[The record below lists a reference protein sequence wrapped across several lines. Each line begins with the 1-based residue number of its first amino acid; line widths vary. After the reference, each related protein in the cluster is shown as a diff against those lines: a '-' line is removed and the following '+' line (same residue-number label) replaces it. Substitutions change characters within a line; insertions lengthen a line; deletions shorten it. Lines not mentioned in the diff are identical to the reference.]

1 MARGNQGR
9 LSSGR
14 EPESRD
20 GNNPR
25 PTKKRRSDHLR
36 SWLPATVSRPPTRD
50 RGPALAPLAGL
61 LLAFFP
67 LSANALSDLEQI
79 PLPVFEKMR
88 EVERYQLKIA
98 EKYYTSKNYKVA
110 LAEYEKFLTLY
121 EKSPGAPYAQL
132 MWSHTQIHLKKVKTA
147 LREGFQSVIDYWP
160 ESHSANVAAYCIGD
174 AYRKMGEVKKAK
186 NAFHFV
192 LKEYPD
198 TPLSLR
204 SSLDLLHYARLHQNG
219 DGILEILKGL
229 TYVMKRTEWSTSA
242 CVQACQELATMYFF
256 AQDFTAGRKALATSY
271 KDEKL
276 IQVVFDM
283 TVKTMNHLLKEDK
296 TRRAAFKLGDQLIAQ
311 VRRDSIEDS
320 QNARSHLYRIAGL
333 HGMLGRPNKIWA
345 IYEEVEEKFGRND
358 DLRGRMA
365 QWHLSRENI
374 KNARRL
380 YEEYDNRVAGLE
392 ALATMLQSVKQPAE
406 AIKVLHQLIALN
418 SDNEVG
424 YLETIAQIYQ
434 GMSKFNEAIGVFVKL
449 IDLNGENA
457 PGYQWSIGGCYESM
471 SEWKKAI
478 GMYRQINDFPKT
490 HFAMAICH
498 RRIGEHKEAVALYR
512 QCLVNDASAPR
523 ATLEIAYT
531 YEEAKEAKNA
541 IRTFQLT
548 CRRYPKSKQAARAH
562 AHLQNKY
569 NINVT
574 LGGAEDE

>member
-1 MARGNQGR
+1 MLSRSLTGN
-9 LSSGR
+9 
-14 EPESRD
+14 
-20 GNNPR
+20 
-25 PTKKRRSDHLR
+25 
-36 SWLPATVSRPPTRD
+36 
-50 RGPALAPLAGL
+50 RGPGPAPIAGL
-61 LLAFFP
+61 LLAFLP
-67 LSANALSDLEQI
+67 LSASALSDLEQI

-98 EKYYTSKNYKVA
+98 EKHYSSKNYKVA

-132 MWSHTQIHLKKVKTA
+132 MWSHTQVHLKKVKTA

-186 NAFHFV
+186 EAFQFV

-204 SSLDLLHYARLHQNG
+204 SRLDLLHYARLHK
-219 DGILEILKGL
+219 DDDWILEILKGL
-229 TYVMKRTEWSTSA
+229 TYVVKRTEWSSGA
-242 CVQACQELATMYFF
+242 CVQACQELATMHFF

-283 TVKTMNHLLKEDK
+283 TVKTMNHLLKDEK
-296 TRRAAFKLGDQLIAQ
+296 TRRAALKLGDQLIAQ

-320 QNARSHLYRIAGL
+320 PNARSHLYRIAGL
-333 HGMLGRPNKIWA
+333 HGMLGRPDEIWA
-345 IYEEVEEKFGRND
+345 IYEEVEEKFGRDD

-365 QWHLSRENI
+365 QWQTSRENL

-380 YEEYDNRVAGLE
+380 YEEFDDRVAGLE
-392 ALATMLQSVKQPAE
+392 ALVAMLQSVKQPSE
-406 AIKVLHQLIALN
+406 AIEVLRQLIGLN
-418 SDNEVG
+418 SNNEVG

-434 GMSKFNEAIGVFVKL
+434 GMSKFNEAIAVFVRL

-471 SEWKKAI
+471 SAWKKAI
-478 GMYRQINDFPKT
+478 GMYRQIDDFPRT
-490 HFAMAICH
+490 HFAMAGCH
-498 RRIGEHKEAVALYR
+498 RKLGEHKEAVTLYR

-541 IRTFQLT
+541 IRNFQLT
-548 CRRYPKSKQAARAH
+548 CKRYPKSKQAARAH

>member
-1 MARGNQGR
+1 MARSNQRR
-9 LSSGR
+9 LSS
-14 EPESRD
+14 
-20 GNNPR
+20 PR
-25 PTKKRRSDHLR
+25 VSDSINSGCHG
-36 SWLPATVSRPPTRD
+36 SRPNSPFVIPSPQKPGRI
-50 RGPALAPLAGL
+50 R
-61 LLAFFP
+61 LLAALTFTFLFS
-67 LSANALSDLEQI
+67 LSCSALTSLEQI
-79 PLPVFEKMR
+79 PVETFEKMR

-98 EKYYTSKNYKVA
+98 EKHYTSKNYRVA

-160 ESHSANVAAYCIGD
+160 DSQSATVAAYCIGD
-174 AYRKMGEVKKAK
+174 AYRKMGEVRKAK
-186 NAFHFV
+186 EAFQFV
-192 LKEYPD
+192 LREYPD

-204 SSLDLLHYARLHQNG
+204 AHLDLLHYARLHKDR
-219 DGILEILKGL
+219 DGIIEILKGL
-229 TYVMKRTEWSTSA
+229 TYVVKRTEWSSSA
-242 CVQACQELATMYFF
+242 CVQASQELASMNFL
-256 AQDFTAGRKALATSY
+256 AQDFAAGRKALATSY

-276 IQVVFDM
+276 IRVVFDM
-283 TVKTMNHLLKEDK
+283 TVKTMNHLLKDEK
-296 TRRAAFKLGDQLIAQ
+296 TRQAALGLGDQLIAQ

-320 QNARSHLYRIAGL
+320 ENARDHLYRIVDL
-333 HGMLGRPNKIWA
+333 HGMLGRPDRIWDL
-345 IYEEVEEKFGRND
+345 YEEIEGKFGLDD

-365 QWHLSRENI
+365 QWHMSRENLTQ
-374 KNARRL
+374 ARTL
-380 YEEYDNRVAGLE
+380 YEEFDNRIAGLE
-392 ALATMLQSVKQPAE
+392 ALVAMLQSVKQPTE
-406 AIKVLHQLIALN
+406 AIKVLRQLIELN
-418 SDNEVG
+418 GDNEVG
-424 YLETIAQIYQ
+424 YLETVAQIYS
-434 GMSKFNEAIGVFVKL
+434 GMSKFTEAIAVFVQL

-457 PGYQWSIGGCYESM
+457 PAYQWSIGGCYESM

-478 GMYRQINDFPKT
+478 GMYRQIDEFPRT
-490 HFAMAICH
+490 HFAMASCH
-498 RRIGEHKEAVALYR
+498 RKIPEHREAVALYR

-548 CRRYPKSKQAARAH
+548 CKRYPKSRQAAQAH

>member
-1 MARGNQGR
+1 MARSNQ
-9 LSSGR
+9 
-14 EPESRD
+14 
-20 GNNPR
+20 R
-25 PTKKRRSDHLR
+25 PISA
-36 SWLPATVSRPPTRD
+36 PGA
-50 RGPALAPLAGL
+50 PALIDSSCNSNQSRFRLRLRRARGINR
-61 LLAFFP
+61 LLATCSFALLFSLP
-67 LSANALSDLEQI
+67 ANALTDLEQI
-79 PLPVFEKMR
+79 SVETFEQMR

-98 EKYYTSKNYKVA
+98 EKHYTSKNYKIA

-132 MWSHTQIHLKKVKTA
+132 MWSHTQVHLKKVKTA

-160 ESHSANVAAYCIGD
+160 DSHSATVAAYCIGD

-186 NAFHFV
+186 EAFQFV
-192 LKEYPD
+192 VREYPD

-204 SSLDLLHYARLHQNG
+204 SHLDLLHYARLHKDT
-219 DGILEILKGL
+219 DGIIEILKGL
-229 TYVMKRTEWSTSA
+229 TFVVERTEWSRNA
-242 CVQACQELATMYFF
+242 CVQASQELATMHFF
-256 AQDFTAGRKALATSY
+256 AQDFTSGRKALATSY

-283 TVKTMNHLLKEDK
+283 TVKTMNHLLREEK
-296 TRRAAFKLGDQLIAQ
+296 TKKAALALGDQLIAQ
-311 VRRDSIEDS
+311 VRRDSVEDS
-320 QNARSHLYRIAGL
+320 DNAKGHLYRIVGL
-333 HGMLGRPNKIWA
+333 HGMLGRPDRIWSL
-345 IYEEVEEKFGRND
+345 YEEIEGKFGLDD

-365 QWHLSRENI
+365 AWHTSRENLT
-374 KNARRL
+374 KARKL

-392 ALATMLQSVKQPAE
+392 ALVAMLQAVKQPAE
-406 AIKVLHQLIALN
+406 AIEVLRKLINLN
-418 SDNEVG
+418 PDNEVG
-424 YLETIAQIYQ
+424 YLETMAGIYS
-434 GMSKFNEAIGVFVKL
+434 GMNKFSEAIAVFVQL

-457 PGYQWSIGGCYESM
+457 PAYQWSIGSCYESM

-478 GMYRQINDFPKT
+478 GMYRQIDEFPRT

-498 RRIGEHKEAVALYR
+498 RRIHEHKEAVGLYR
-512 QCLVNDASAPR
+512 QCLVHEASAPR

-531 YEEAKEAKNA
+531 YEDAKEAKNA

-548 CRRYPKSKQAARAH
+548 CKRYPKSKQAAQAH